1 LAEKEKRLNMLP
13 SAFKQKYENLLGQDA
28 PAFFAALAEDS
39 KKSFRLNRF
48 KPGQVQYD
56 LSKPVPG
63 IKEAFYGQVHAS
75 DPEWVSGRVY
85 SQEAAAMFP
94 AALSGVQPEQRVL
107 DLCAAPGG
115 KSTQLAE
122 LLQDQGLLVANEIS
136 TKRVKALR
144 ENLERWGVTNA
155 VVVNAS
161 PDQLAAHLPAFFDTI
176 VVDAPCSGEG
186 MFRKYPDAMQYW
198 SPDYVELCQKR
209 QREILQQALT
219 MLKPGGHLVYST
231 CTFSPEEDEQNVA
244 WLLEQGLT
252 IDELDCPQ
260 AASGQPDWADG
271 KPELAKCLRFW
282 PQDGVGE
289 GQFLARLQKPAG
301 AGQTVRPLKKRK
313 KKGKTP
319 RQYQRLTKQ
328 EQALVEKALAD
339 FDLPAVFDLSQ
350 AIQRQGHVSLP
361 AADPELLTGLHVLA
375 NGVEL
380 GELKRKRFVP
390 GQQLAQVLGRSQQK
404 QTIELTQ
411 ADYQSFLHGN
421 AFKVDSDKRGYVLVA
436 RRSFVFS
443 FGKLGGDGLL
453 KNFYPK
459 GLRQYN

>member
-1 LAEKEKRLNMLP
+1 MLP
-13 SAFKQKYENLLGQDA
+13 SAFKQKYEQLLGQDA

-39 KKSFRLNRF
+39 KKSFRLNRL
-48 KPGQVQYD
+48 KTGQVKYD
-56 LSKPVPG
+56 LSRPVSG
-63 IKEAFYGQVHAS
+63 IEGAYYGQVHAS

-94 AALSGVQPEQRVL
+94 AAFSGVQPGMKVL

-122 LLQDQGLLVANEIS
+122 PLQGQGLLVANEIS
-136 TKRVKALR
+136 GKRVKALR

-155 VVVNAS
+155 MVVNAS

-186 MFRKYPDAMQYW
+186 MFRKDPDAMQYW
-198 SPDYVELCQKR
+198 STDYVKLCQKR

-244 WLLEQGLT
+244 WLLAQGLQ
-252 IDELDCPQ
+252 IDHLVCEQ
-260 AASGQPDWADG
+260 AASGRPEWADG
-271 KPELAKCLRFW
+271 NPELAHCLRFW

-289 GQFLARLQKPAG
+289 GQFLARLQKPGVAVQP
-301 AGQTVRPLKKRK
+301 ARPLKKKK
-313 KKGKTP
+313 KKGKAP

-328 EQALVEKALAD
+328 EIILLRKVLED
-339 FDLPAVFDLSQ
+339 FELPEGFDLSR
-350 AIQRQGHVSLP
+350 AIQRQDHVSLP
-361 AADPELLTGLHVLA
+361 AADPELFAGLHVLA

-390 GQQLAQVLGRSQQK
+390 GQQLAQVLGRSQQE
-404 QTIELTQ
+404 QTVELSQ
-411 ADYQSFLHGN
+411 EDYQSFLHGN
-421 AFKVDSDKRGYVLVA
+421 AFKVDSDKRGYLLVA
-436 RRSFVFS
+436 RRGFIFS

-459 GLRQYN
+459 GLRQ